1 MPELSSQTRSLRR
14 FFLIAVAVIAALALF
29 YFATRVPPVERAAPT
44 VPAGDP
50 G

>member
-1 MPELSSQTRSLRR
+1 MPEPGPQTRSLRR
-14 FFLIAVAVIAALALF
+14 FFLIAVAVIAALALL

-44 VPAGDP
+44 APAGDA